1 MNNIFKLLSEFIGT
15 FILVGVILM
24 SGKPIAIGLGLI
36 TAIYLFG
43 TISGGH
49 FNPAVSTVMLFKN
62 DIDIML
68 FLQYVC
74 AQILGG
80 LVAYELYKATVKK

>member
-1 MNNIFKLLSEFIGT
+1 MNDIIKLLCEFIGT

-24 SGKPIAIGLGLI
+24 SGKPIAIGLALI

-49 FNPAVSTVMLFKN
+49 FNPVVSIIMLVKN
-62 DIDIML
+62 DINMNV
-68 FLQYVC
+68 FLQYMC

-80 LVAYELYKATVKK
+80 LVAYELYKVTKK